1 MSMVL
6 PCICQNSVVLFAVC
20 TFAAVSVDTQ
30 SHLCQP
36 LWQAPNSQALPQQ
49 LKAVLQP
56 NPLLG
61 HAPMCCQ
68 MSVQL
73 IAWYAITGDSSTT
86 ACAIARECGILSSDE
101 QPILGLPDDLQPL
114 SATRS
119 TMDSTLS
126 SVDEPSSPPS
136 DSPHRS
142 HSGSHAS
149 TSSSSDSQDTAS
161 TALATPAKAV
171 LGNGHASSNGVSA
184 SPSSPQSSTGT
195 ATTWAL
201 M

>member
-1 MSMVL
+1 MW
-6 PCICQNSVVLFAVC
+6 PCLLLC
-20 TFAAVSVDTQ
+20 TFAAVSVDTH
-30 SHLCQP
+30 SHLCQAV
-36 LWQAPNSQALPQQ
+36 WQESNIQALPQQ

-73 IAWYAITGDSSTT
+73 IAWYATTGDSSTT

-114 SATRS
+114 SASKS

-142 HSGSHAS
+142 HSGFHAS
-149 TSSSSDSQDTAS
+149 TSSSTDSQDTAR

-171 LGNGHASSNGVSA
+171 LGNGHASSNGLSA
-184 SPSSPQSSTGT
+184 SPQGSTGT
-195 ATTWAL
+195 APT
-201 M
+201 